1 MAFENVENNTK
12 MAPKR
17 SVLNQFI
24 YFHRLIY
31 NSTVRGIF
39 GGGGNSQK
47 VVNGQ
52 KFKIFSKG

>member
-31 NSTVRGIF
+31 NSAVRVILG
-39 GGGGNSQK
+39 GGGGNLK
-47 VVNGQ
+47 KGVYGQ
-52 KFKIFSKG
+52 KI